1 MFGIKRKKKF
11 GQTSLETLALLLV
24 ALTIVGVSA
33 AVYNIFYMRFSPVS
47 VEEAKVQF
55 VQGGDSVAAGAS
67 IGTNGTSVIFN
78 SISGWPN
85 ATRIYEDIVGI
96 KNFETQGS
104 RNIRLEFDSWSGDTT
119 AIEYIHI
126 KVFDG
131 NDQQQGSTVEVGEAG
146 SSTGDMEIPAGATWR
161 VQLEIKW
168 EADALSTY
176 QVSFALR
183 LIVQGE

>member
-11 GQTSLETLALLLV
+11 GQTSLETLALLLA
-24 ALTIVGVSA
+24 ALIIVGVSA

-47 VEEAKVQF
+47 VEEAKVKF
-55 VQGGDSVAAGAS
+55 VQGEDSVAAGAS
-67 IGTNGTSVIFN
+67 IGTNGTSVLFN

-85 ATRIYEDIVGI
+85 TTRIYEGIVGI
-96 KNFETQGS
+96 KNFDTQE
-104 RNIRLEFDSWSGDTT
+104 RNIRLEFDGWSGDTT
-119 AIEYIHI
+119 AIEYIHV
-126 KVFDG
+126 KVFDE
-131 NDQQQGSTVEVGEAG
+131 NDQQQGNTVEVGTDG
-146 SSTGDMEIPAGATWR
+146 SSTGDMEIQAGTTWR

-168 EADALSTY
+168 KADALSTY